1 MKGTWLG
8 EDGKGNRGAMFWSG
22 WRVEGSIQMVCKT
35 GLEVK
40 VRDVVADAD
49 GTSFLWI
56 LARKRQEEVLK

>member
-1 MKGTWLG
+1 
-8 EDGKGNRGAMFWSG
+8 
-22 WRVEGSIQMVCKT
+22 VEGSIQMVRKT